1 MDPTGMIS
9 CRMWD
14 DGSGIFSGGGCG
26 GYSPADDVQ
35 GHSFTPTRTATVSL
49 SWSEDPNGE
58 IRVDLQSDDPDA
70 QRILAGLLVREDQAE
85 AAR

>member
-1 MDPTGMIS
+1 MEPTGMIS

-14 DGSGIFSGGGCG
+14 DGFGIQRGCG
-26 GYSPADDVQ
+26 GYNPDDDVQ

-49 SWSEDPNGE
+49 SWNEDPNGD
-58 IRVDLQSDDPDA
+58 IHVDFQSDDPDA